1 MIPVRYVSE
10 AFGID
15 GHNIAFEKGI
25 VTLFAGNRI
34 VQLTNGS
41 NIALVNGV
49 KFPME
54 QAVAIK
60 EGRTYIP
67 VGEVGRILG
76 VNVNWNN
83 ETKTATFTN

>member
-1 MIPVRYVSE
+1 
-10 AFGID
+10 
-15 GHNIAFEKGI
+15 
-25 VTLFAGNRI
+25 
-34 VQLTNGS
+34 
-41 NIALVNGV
+41 
-49 KFPME
+49 ME
-54 QAVAIK
+54 QAVVIK